1 MFRGVNLAPTRG
13 NSNTGSFVRDQYY
26 WSYLDQQEWY
36 LSRLRS
42 FRVQSLRIPVNVV
55 TAQNAT
61 ALLRMRS
68 FAERATGG
76 RVVIVMFDSYTDTSR
91 TDEELMAAYSHG
103 DGKVNSVSEFAA
115 AWAAAH
121 AVFRE
126 TSALYEILNEPF
138 GYGSNAR
145 EYVREMERI
154 IALARLPRERCILDG
169 LKYAENVKGVA
180 AAGWDGLLGYHY
192 YPFYLKTSEEWRHE
206 ERMYSDISPVAD
218 RVVITEFGADL
229 RLRAEDVACI
239 RGMAAAV
246 ARLRGEGRGVLG
258 AYQWHGWHNHDNYDL
273 WDAENREGAELISWF
288 LEGFADEPPLPP
300 SPPSVPPLAPCPADT
315 WSPSWAESPTAACDV
330 WAFNER
336 WGALQ
341 GGRTLAEACGLQWAG
356 KNCAGTCCRA
366 VTYAL
371 EET

>member
-42 FRVQSLRIPVNVV
+42 FRVQSLRIPINVV

-76 RVVIVMFDSYTDTSR
+76 RVVLVMFDSYTDTSR

-126 TSALYEILNEPF
+126 TSALYEIFNEPF

-258 AYQWHGWHNHDNYDL
+258 AYQWHGWHTTTTTTTSGTP
-273 WDAENREGAELISWF
+273 R
-288 LEGFADEPPLPP
+288 
-300 SPPSVPPLAPCPADT
+300 T
-315 WSPSWAESPTAACDV
+315 
-330 WAFNER
+330 
-336 WGALQ
+336 
-341 GGRTLAEACGLQWAG
+341 GRAQS
-356 KNCAGTCCRA
+356 
-366 VTYAL
+366 
-371 EET
+371 

>member
-126 TSALYEILNEPF
+126 TSALYEIFNEPF

-145 EYVREMERI
+145 EYVREMVG
-154 IALARLPRERCILDG
+154 ANHCIG
-169 LKYAENVKGVA
+169 E
-180 AAGWDGLLGYHY
+180 
-192 YPFYLKTSEEWRHE
+192 
-206 ERMYSDISPVAD
+206 
-218 RVVITEFGADL
+218 
-229 RLRAEDVACI
+229 
-239 RGMAAAV
+239 MA
-246 ARLRGEGRGVLG
+246 
-258 AYQWHGWHNHDNYDL
+258 
-273 WDAENREGAELISWF
+273 
-288 LEGFADEPPLPP
+288 
-300 SPPSVPPLAPCPADT
+300 T
-315 WSPSWAESPTAACDV
+315 
-330 WAFNER
+330 
-336 WGALQ
+336 
-341 GGRTLAEACGLQWAG
+341 
-356 KNCAGTCCRA
+356 
-366 VTYAL
+366 
-371 EET
+371 